1 MRSVTLEPGVTK
13 PVFLGDGVLDYDYQ
27 VNISIILTNLPQ
39 RTISTETRDRI
50 AQMIFLKKEDV
61 GFVEVEEFDD
71 KTYLVINGFGSAGK

>member
-27 VNISIILTNLPQ
+27 GNISIILTNLPQ